1 MALDSEEESSSSIL
15 SPMSCTSSSSSDF
28 VIETLSKKMNEMEI
42 RQKYG
47 IF

>member
-1 MALDSEEESSSSIL
+1 MALDSEDSSGSV